1 MSMVTTLVALSQ
13 FFRNLSTRI
22 RNKAINA
29 IKDRIAVVEDQ
40 QVAVEEKRSEN
51 MIAAHNSYYAAKAKL
66 DEEYQAKLDEE
77 YQAKLAKMEAEL
89 AATKRTIAMV
99 AQGASNELKRELVM
113 LSMELDNLTK

>member
-13 FFRNLSTRI
+13 LFRTLAVRV

-66 DEEYQAKLDEE
+66 DEEYQAKL
-77 YQAKLAKMEAEL
+77 AKIEAEL
-89 AATKRTIAMV
+89 AETKRTIAMV

-113 LSMELDNLTK
+113 LNRELDNLTK

>member
-13 FFRNLSTRI
+13 FFRTPAVRV

-40 QVAVEEKRSEN
+40 QVAVEGKRSED

-66 DEEYQAKLDEE
+66 DEEYQV
-77 YQAKLAKMEAEL
+77 KLAKIEAEL
-89 AATKRTIAMV
+89 AETKRTIAMV

-113 LSMELDNLTK
+113 LNRELDNLTK

>member
-13 FFRNLSTRI
+13 FFRTLDVRV

-51 MIAAHNSYYAAKAKL
+51 MITAHNSYYAAKAKL
-66 DEEYQAKLDEE
+66 DEEYQAKL
-77 YQAKLAKMEAEL
+77 AKIEAEL
-89 AATKRTIAMV
+89 AETKRTIAMV

-113 LSMELDNLTK
+113 LNRELENLTK

>member
-1 MSMVTTLVALSQ
+1 MSMVTTLVSLSQ

-22 RNKAINA
+22 RNKAIDA

-51 MIAAHNSYYAAKAKL
+51 MIATHNSYYAAKAKL
-66 DEEYQAKLDEE
+66 DED
-77 YQAKLAKMEAEL
+77 YQAKLAKIEAEL
-89 AATKRTIAMV
+89 AETKRTIAMV

-113 LSMELDNLTK
+113 LNRELDNLTK